1 MQRGAI
7 QRRQSHHPAH
17 ERHTPAVD
25 EEFIRIFLTSHGV
38 TLDDVSNA
46 FQIISRDGQRITPS
60 DIRLF
65 ADKYFGDL
73 PAGAQK
79 LLGEWKETATKDQLC
94 NMLLNKNMAS
104 TPWDEAFE
112 WFRPDGN
119 ALSPPQLRRLAA
131 SFSKYGMATKRAD
144 QILLARFD
152 KDHDG
157 KIGLEDFKRMS
168 L

>member
-1 MQRGAI
+1 MPLAQEDSFASSIGGHSQRAP
-7 QRRQSHHPAH
+7 RDRLFSF
-17 ERHTPAVD
+17 AVG
-25 EEFIRIFLTSHGV
+25 EFIRIFLTSHGV

-112 WFRPDGN
+112 
-119 ALSPPQLRRLAA
+119 LRRLAA